1 MRIIFII
8 LIFPLALFGQD
19 NNLGTACDAAIN
31 AVLEISV
38 NYLMHKNYVN
48 LTENIEFKTKKDSID
63 WNNAQLIKWQIT
75 EPKYSL
81 KIINHE

>member
-38 NYLMHKNYVN
+38 NYLQHKNDVEPS
-48 LTENIEFKTKKDSID
+48 LDLEIKTKKDSID
-63 WNNAQLIKWQIT
+63 WSDAQLIKWQII
-75 EPKYSL
+75 EPKDSV
-81 KIINHE
+81 KIINND

>member
-19 NNLGTACDAAIN
+19 NNVGAPCDAAIN
-31 AVLEISV
+31 AVLEITA
-38 NYLMHKNYVN
+38 NYLLHKNDVDPAEN
-48 LTENIEFKTKKDSID
+48 LELKTKKDSID
-63 WNNAQLIKWQIT
+63 WSDAQLIKWQIT

>member
-31 AVLEISV
+31 VVLEISA
-38 NYLMHKNYVN
+38 NYLLNKNDVDP
-48 LTENIEFKTKKDSID
+48 TENLEFKTKKDSINWD
-63 WNNAQLIKWQIT
+63 HKQRMIWQLIETKA
-75 EPKYSL
+75 SL

>member
-31 AVLEISV
+31 AVLEITA
-38 NYLMHKNYVN
+38 NYLVHKNDVN
-48 LTENIEFKTKKDSID
+48 PAENIEFKIKKDSID
-63 WNNAQLIKWQIT
+63 WNDAQLLKWQII
-75 EPKYSL
+75 EPKDSL
-81 KIINHE
+81 